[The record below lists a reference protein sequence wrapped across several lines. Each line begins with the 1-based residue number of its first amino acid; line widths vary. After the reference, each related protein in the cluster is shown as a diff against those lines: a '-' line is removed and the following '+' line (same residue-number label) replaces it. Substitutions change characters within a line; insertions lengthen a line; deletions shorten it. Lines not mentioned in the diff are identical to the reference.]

1 MLSSMKSALGISL
14 GVLVS
19 ALAFG
24 CGSSSNSSQTYAKG
38 RVEVYEKFI
47 IVTDPE
53 GIHSLYPNGYWSDLQ
68 FRSE

>member
-1 MLSSMKSALGISL
+1 MKIWQYPIG
-14 GVLVS
+14 G
-19 ALAFG
+19 
-24 CGSSSNSSQTYAKG
+24 SSNSAQTYAKG

-53 GIHSLYPNGYWSDLQ
+53 GIQSLYPNGYWSDLQ